1 MHHLVADV
9 HLVWIGVTLL
19 RVEPSHARGRMIKKI
34 EVPTPLVVPSFSSR
48 GFSEVLDIYNE
59 MKYRLYGVCLVSAS
73 DIAENRISEDVTD
86 ATNLVIIDSG
96 LFENGQETSDTTFN
110 ALPPRNV
117 WPRSRYHETLR
128 RIGNRTNTVMVNY
141 DQRTSVEKQIKGAT
155 EDFACVPDAASDFLI
170 KPATLDVTVNV
181 PAIAHYTPDI
191 RRFDIVGVT
200 ACETGYSFLNRCSA
214 IVTLRDILSKS
225 SMETPIHVFGAISPC
240 EILTY
245 FFCGADIFDGLNW
258 LRMAYRDHG
267 IISLEDA
274 AIEEM
279 KWNRKDHDL
288 LLGEWTNNL
297 RVLYHLQES
306 MRRYADSGSID
317 GLISEFPL
325 ASKCA
330 HVAEISGA
338 EI

>member
-9 HLVWIGVTLL
+9 HLVWIGVKLL
-19 RVEPSHARGRMIKKI
+19 RVEPSHARGRMIKKL
-34 EVPTPLVVPSFSSR
+34 EVPTPLVIPSFSSR
-48 GFSEVLDIYNE
+48 GFSEVSDIYKV

-73 DIAENRISEDVTD
+73 DIAENKISDDVTD
-86 ATNLVIIDSG
+86 AANFVIIDSG
-96 LFENGQETSDTTFN
+96 LFENGQETSDVTFN
-110 ALPPRNV
+110 TLPPRNV
-117 WPRSRYHETLR
+117 WPRRRYHETLC
-128 RIGNRTNTVMVNY
+128 RIGNRTNTAMVNY
-141 DQRTSVEKQIKGAT
+141 DQRTSVERQIERAS

-170 KPATLDVTVNV
+170 KPETLGVTVNI
-181 PAIAHYTPDI
+181 PAIADHTPDL
-191 RRFDIVGVT
+191 RRFDIIGVT
-200 ACETGYSFLNRCSA
+200 ACETGNSFLSRCSA
-214 IVTLRDILSKS
+214 IVTLRDILSES
-225 SMETPIHVFGAISPC
+225 SMETPVHVFGAISPC

-267 IISLEDA
+267 IISFEDA
-274 AIEEM
+274 AIEET
-279 KWNRKDHDL
+279 KWNRKDRDL

-297 RVLYHLQES
+297 RVLYRLQES